1 MMMMTMTMVTLM
13 DKGYDYIM
21 VMMMTI
27 MAKVLQC
34 NTMTL
39 KMLRKTIL
47 IMDVIML
54 VGSTINVL

>member
-1 MMMMTMTMVTLM
+1 MSTMI
-13 DKGYDYIM
+13 IM
-21 VMMMTI
+21 VKMMTI
-27 MAKVLQC
+27 MAKVLQG
-34 NTMTL
+34 NMMTL